1 MTFRQSELRATT
13 MPAPATPP
21 RLPRPSLLLPLLL
34 GLTGVAG
41 ELELQ
46 VIQPDKSM
54 SVAAGQTATLR
65 CTVTSLLPIGPVE
78 WFRGT
83 GPTRESVYNFKG
95 GHYPRVTY
103 VSDATRR
110 NNTDFSIHISDIT
123 PADAGT
129 YYCVKFQ
136 RGSPDVEFKSGPG
149 TRMFVPAKPSL
160 PEISG
165 PSNRASPGQR
175 VNLTCTAT
183 GFFPKNI
190 YLKWFEND
198 MELPALQ
205 TLVFLPRDAGSYTI
219 ISTVLVTLDLSSL
232 HSQLTCQVA
241 HSMLQRPLSRHVN
254 ISKFLQVIPTVT
266 ILAHRV
272 PSLQLAILT
281 CHVQRFYPEVIRI
294 TWLEMNGC
302 FKACEAPARTR
313 NPDGTFNEDGHILVY
328 TSGNKTQFTC
338 QVQQEAQPLL
348 QASVP
353 LSELREEPACLD
365 ARASSSLS
373 GILILLGWKLFPL
386 TALCIIYVLKR
397 RVPSKRTDPG
407 EALAVKSAAT
417 TKASP
422 ASPAF

>member
-1 MTFRQSELRATT
+1 
-13 MPAPATPP
+13 MPAPATAPS
-21 RLPRPSLLLPLLL
+21 LPRPSLLLPLLL
-34 GLTGVAG
+34 GLTGAAG
-41 ELELQ
+41 EQELQ
-46 VIQPDKSM
+46 VVQPDKSV

-65 CTVTSLLPIGPVE
+65 CTVTSLLPIGPVA

-83 GPTRESVYNFKG
+83 GPARESVYNFRG
-95 GHYPRVTY
+95 GHYPRVTN
-103 VSDATRR
+103 VSDATKR
-110 NNTDFSIHISDIT
+110 NNMDFSIRISNIT

-136 RGSPDVEFKSGPG
+136 RGSPDVELKSGPG

-190 YLKWFEND
+190 YLKWFENHV
-198 MELPALQ
+198 ELPAFQ

-219 ISTVLVTLDLSSL
+219 VSTVLVTLDLSSL

-241 HSMLQRPLSRHVN
+241 HSMLQSPLSRHVN

-266 ILAHRV
+266 VLAHRV

-281 CHVQRFYPEVIRI
+281 CHVQRFYPEVIQI

-302 FKACEAPARTR
+302 SKACEAPARTR
-313 NPDGTFNEDGHILVY
+313 NPDGTFNEDGHILVN
-328 TSGNKTQFTC
+328 TSGDKTQFTC
-338 QVQQEAQPLL
+338 QVQQGAQPLL

-353 LSELREEPACLD
+353 LSELREEPACL
-365 ARASSSLS
+365 
-373 GILILLGWKLFPL
+373 GGLIQERPWP
-386 TALCIIYVLKR
+386 
-397 RVPSKRTDPG
+397 
-407 EALAVKSAAT
+407 
-417 TKASP
+417 
-422 ASPAF
+422 

>member
-254 ISKFLQVIPTVT
+254 ISKFLQVSLPRFIPKFKSTS
-266 ILAHRV
+266 
-272 PSLQLAILT
+272 SL
-281 CHVQRFYPEVIRI
+281 
-294 TWLEMNGC
+294 TWT
-302 FKACEAPARTR
+302 P
-313 NPDGTFNEDGHILVY
+313 
-328 TSGNKTQFTC
+328 
-338 QVQQEAQPLL
+338 QPLL
-348 QASVP
+348 SYPP
-353 LSELREEPACLD
+353 LPSTVQPPNPQQSKTFYKGSQVL
-365 ARASSSLS
+365 SL
-373 GILILLGWKLFPL
+373 GQGTLPFLKTLWRLTTALIKIKQNKILIRAFDSNLQTFLF
-386 TALCIIYVLKR
+386 I
-397 RVPSKRTDPG
+397 
-407 EALAVKSAAT
+407 
-417 TKASP
+417 
-422 ASPAF
+422 

>member
-1 MTFRQSELRATT
+1 AHSFSGSGHNPECW
-13 MPAPATPP
+13 
-21 RLPRPSLLLPLLL
+21 LLL
-34 GLTGVAG
+34 LTRKEG
-41 ELELQ
+41 LELQ
-46 VIQPDKSM
+46 VIQPDKSV

-65 CTVTSLLPIGPVE
+65 CTVTSLLPIGPVA

-83 GPTRESVYNFKG
+83 GPARESVYNFRG
-95 GHYPRVTY
+95 GHYPRVTN
-103 VSDATRR
+103 VSDATKR
-110 NNTDFSIHISDIT
+110 NNMDFSIRISNIT

-136 RGSPDVEFKSGPG
+136 RGSPDVELKSGPG

-198 MELPALQ
+198 VELPAFQ

-219 ISTVLVTLDLSSL
+219 VSTVLVTLDLSSL

-241 HSMLQRPLSRHVN
+241 HSMLQSPLSRHVN
-254 ISKFLQVIPTVT
+254 ISKFLQVTV
-266 ILAHRV
+266 LAHRV

-281 CHVQRFYPEVIRI
+281 CHVQRFYPEVIQI

-302 FKACEAPARTR
+302 SKACEAPARTR
-313 NPDGTFNEDGHILVY
+313 NPDGTFNEDGHILVN
-328 TSGNKTQFTC
+328 TSGDKTQFTC
-338 QVQQEAQPLL
+338 QVQQGAQPLL

-353 LSELREEPACLD
+353 LSEHFPHLD
-365 ARASSSLS
+365 
-373 GILILLGWKLFPL
+373 GKQNNNKCP
-386 TALCIIYVLKR
+386 K
-397 RVPSKRTDPG
+397 KQ
-407 EALAVKSAAT
+407 K
-417 TKASP
+417 
-422 ASPAF
+422 

>member
-1 MTFRQSELRATT
+1 
-13 MPAPATPP
+13 MPAPASPP

-41 ELELQ
+41 EAELK
-46 VIQPDKSM
+46 VIQPEKSM
-54 SVAAGQTATLR
+54 SVAAGQTVTLH
-65 CTVTSLLPIGPVE
+65 CSVTSLLPLGPVE

-83 GPTRESVYNFKG
+83 GPARELIFSFRG
-95 GHYPRVTY
+95 GRYPRVTN
-103 VSDATRR
+103 VADTTRR
-110 NNTDFSIHISDIT
+110 NNTDFSIRISNIT

-136 RGSPDVEFKSGPG
+136 KGNPDVEFKSGPG
-149 TRMFVPAKPSL
+149 TRMFVRAKPSL
-160 PEISG
+160 PEVSG

-175 VNLTCTAT
+175 VNLTCTST

-190 YLKWFEND
+190 QLKWLEND
-198 MELPALQ
+198 VELPAFQ

-219 ISTVLVTLDLSSL
+219 VSTVLVTLDLSSL

-241 HSMLQRPLSRHVN
+241 HSTLQSPLSRHVN

-266 ILAHRV
+266 ISAHRV

-281 CHVQRFYPEVIRI
+281 CHVQRFYPEVIQI
-294 TWLEMNGC
+294 TWLEVNRR
-302 FKACEAPARTR
+302 FKACEAPTPTK
-313 NPDGTFNEDGHILVY
+313 NPDGIFNQDSHILVY
-328 TSGNKTQFTC
+328 TSEDKELFTC
-338 QVQQEAQPLL
+338 EVRQEAQPPI
-348 QASVP
+348 QAHVR
-353 LSELREEPACLD
+353 LSESRDQPACLD

-373 GILILLGWKLFPL
+373 GTLILLGWKLFSL
-386 TALCIIYVLKR
+386 TTLCIIYVLKR
-397 RVPSKRTDPG
+397 RFSSKRSDPG
-407 EALAVKSAAT
+407 EALAMKSATT

>member
-1 MTFRQSELRATT
+1 
-13 MPAPATPP
+13 MPAPATAP

-34 GLTGVAG
+34 GLTGAAG
-41 ELELQ
+41 EQELQ
-46 VIQPDKSM
+46 VVQPDKSV

-65 CTVTSLLPIGPVE
+65 CTVTSLLPIGPVA

-83 GPTRESVYNFKG
+83 GPARESVYNFRG
-95 GHYPRVTY
+95 GHYPRVTN
-103 VSDATRR
+103 VSDATKR
-110 NNTDFSIHISDIT
+110 NNMDFSIRISNIT

-136 RGSPDVEFKSGPG
+136 RGSPDVELKSGPG
-149 TRMFVPAKPSL
+149 TRMFVP
-160 PEISG
+160 
-165 PSNRASPGQR
+165 
-175 VNLTCTAT
+175 
-183 GFFPKNI
+183 
-190 YLKWFEND
+190 
-198 MELPALQ
+198 
-205 TLVFLPRDAGSYTI
+205 
-219 ISTVLVTLDLSSL
+219 
-232 HSQLTCQVA
+232 
-241 HSMLQRPLSRHVN
+241 
-254 ISKFLQVIPTVT
+254 VIPTVT
-266 ILAHRV
+266 VLAHRV

-281 CHVQRFYPEVIRI
+281 CHVQRFYPEVIQI

-302 FKACEAPARTR
+302 SKACEAPARTR
-313 NPDGTFNEDGHILVY
+313 NPDGTFNEDGHILVN
-328 TSGNKTQFTC
+328 TSGDKTQFTC
-338 QVQQEAQPLL
+338 QVQQGAQPLL

-386 TALCIIYVLKR
+386 MALGIIYVLKR

-407 EALAVKSAAT
+407 EALAMKSAAT

>member
-1 MTFRQSELRATT
+1 
-13 MPAPATPP
+13 MPAPATAPS
-21 RLPRPSLLLPLLL
+21 LPRPSLLLPLLL
-34 GLTGVAG
+34 GLTGAAG
-41 ELELQ
+41 EQELQ
-46 VIQPDKSM
+46 VVQPDKSV

-65 CTVTSLLPIGPVE
+65 CTVTSLLPIGPVA

-83 GPTRESVYNFKG
+83 GPARESVYNFRG
-95 GHYPRVTY
+95 GHYPRVTN
-103 VSDATRR
+103 VSDATKR
-110 NNTDFSIHISDIT
+110 NNMDFSIRISNIT

-136 RGSPDVEFKSGPG
+136 RGSPDVELKSGPG

-190 YLKWFEND
+190 YLKWFENHV
-198 MELPALQ
+198 ELPAFQ

-219 ISTVLVTLDLSSL
+219 VSTVLVTLDLSSL

-241 HSMLQRPLSRHVN
+241 HSMLQSPLSRHVN

-266 ILAHRV
+266 VLAHRV

-281 CHVQRFYPEVIRI
+281 CHVQRFYPEVIQI

-302 FKACEAPARTR
+302 SKACEAPARTR
-313 NPDGTFNEDGHILVY
+313 NPDGTFNEDGHILVN
-328 TSGNKTQFTC
+328 TSGDKTQFTC
-338 QVQQEAQPLL
+338 QVQQGAQPLL

-386 TALCIIYVLKR
+386 MALGIIYVLKR

-407 EALAVKSAAT
+407 EALAMKSAAT

>member
-1 MTFRQSELRATT
+1 
-13 MPAPATPP
+13 MPAPATAP

-46 VIQPDKSM
+46 VIQPDKSV

-65 CTVTSLLPIGPVE
+65 CTVTSLLPIGPVA

-83 GPTRESVYNFKG
+83 GPARESVYNFRG
-95 GHYPRVTY
+95 GHYPRVTN
-103 VSDATRR
+103 VSDATKR
-110 NNTDFSIHISDIT
+110 NNMDFSIRISNIT

-136 RGSPDVEFKSGPG
+136 RGSPDVELKSGPG

-198 MELPALQ
+198 VELPAFQ

-219 ISTVLVTLDLSSL
+219 VSTVLVTLDLSSL

-241 HSMLQRPLSRHVN
+241 HSMLQSPLSRHVN
-254 ISKFLQVIPTVT
+254 ISKFLQVTV
-266 ILAHRV
+266 LAHRV

-281 CHVQRFYPEVIRI
+281 CHVQRFYPEVIQI

-302 FKACEAPARTR
+302 SKACEAPARTR
-313 NPDGTFNEDGHILVY
+313 NPDGTFNEDGHILVN
-328 TSGNKTQFTC
+328 TSGDKTQFTC
-338 QVQQEAQPLL
+338 QVQQGAQPLL

-353 LSELREEPACLD
+353 LSELREEPAS
-365 ARASSSLS
+365 SSSLS

-386 TALCIIYVLKR
+386 MALGIIYVLKR
-397 RVPSKRTDPG
+397 RVPSK
-407 EALAVKSAAT
+407 
-417 TKASP
+417 
-422 ASPAF
+422 